1 MEPDK
6 KDFTLWSIG
15 LVLLGAAVGSGAT
28 AYISSKPRRK
38 IRDKNEE

>member
-1 MEPDK
+1 MEPNK

-38 IRDKNEE
+38 IRDKDEE